1 MFAQFQLRYPT
12 GSLISELVFIDRGKY
27 VVRALVQV
35 EGVTRATGL
44 AAADT
49 IELAEDKARM
59 RALEV
64 LGISASP
71 SAASEFQPLQSHIP
85 PTPRQSVTSPVTESV
100 FSPDPFDAA
109 KLSRI
114 STDTSWLEETSPPAS
129 EKSTAAAIPAS
140 VTAVPAESST
150 NWKRNAFEES
160 ASIASVATLEEDY
173 EATSSFGKVTPIG
186 SRRHDRASEP
196 FEPKPA
202 ETSEPA
208 FEETASSPVDRSSE
222 IARIGV
228 EIKRL
233 GWNNKQGSD
242 YLQRT
247 YGKKTRHELSD
258 EQLLSFLQY
267 LESQPSPTS

>member
-1 MFAQFQLRYPT
+1 MFAQFQLRYPA
-12 GSLISELVFIDRGKY
+12 GSLISELVTIDHGKY

-64 LGISASP
+64 LGISATP
-71 SAASEFQPLQSHIP
+71 SAASDFQPFQPPTP
-85 PTPRQSVTSPVTESV
+85 PTPRQSAASPVTESV
-100 FSPDPFDAA
+100 FSQDPFHAA

-114 STDTSWLEETSPPAS
+114 STDTSWLEDTSSPAP
-129 EKSTAAAIPAS
+129 EESTPAAIPAS
-140 VTAVPAESST
+140 FTSVPAESSA

-160 ASIASVATLEEDY
+160 PSVASVATLEEDY

-186 SRRHDRASEP
+186 SRRHDREP

-208 FEETASSPVDRSSE
+208 FEETATSSPVDRSSE